1 VDVLDGG
8 ALPADRGSRLGPV
21 CVIVRPASIGRL
33 AEAARWVGA
42 DGSRAEQL
50 TQSTHRRPAAYV
62 DGERISMVV
71 SAANELGEPAEAHLH
86 VGERGL
92 LVLCPD
98 AVAGTIRRAVAPV
111 GTPGDAPVA
120 VLAALAEISEEIVHR
135 LAEAAMALDAGT
147 TGLTSGA
154 ARRDI
159 SRVRTRLFGMQ
170 QLWLAHHRLLGEEIL
185 TVALSAA
192 GQRQARRARLIFES
206 SGTAA
211 TQLYALLGDTLSRQ
225 ATVVGE
231 RLTLVAIIFLPL
243 TVSTGFFG
251 MNFGWLTNSIGSL
264 AAFVLLGV
272 VLPVAL
278 VAGTLLGARWLTRD

>member
-1 VDVLDGG
+1 MWMPVGLPDDAGLYTLLWRSPERRRLTGSMRKRALLPRVARVVAGSERRGGRDLRMRFCVSVGPGYGPGVDVLDGG

-192 GQRQARRARLIFES
+192 GQRQAR
-206 SGTAA
+206 
-211 TQLYALLGDTLSRQ
+211 
-225 ATVVGE
+225 
-231 RLTLVAIIFLPL
+231 
-243 TVSTGFFG
+243 
-251 MNFGWLTNSIGSL
+251 
-264 AAFVLLGV
+264 
-272 VLPVAL
+272 
-278 VAGTLLGARWLTRD
+278 